1 MLWLGISK
9 VRSVLK
15 MKVHIFKKNFFIS
28 GYKWKCGENSGFKLL
43 FFLFFFKI
51 KTLLLNR
58 LWWLIN
64 FVQIIIII
72 IIFFV
77 ILQDL
82 YMIFM
87 AYERGAYGLKIITN

>member
-1 MLWLGISK
+1 M
-9 VRSVLK
+9 
-15 MKVHIFKKNFFIS
+15 
-28 GYKWKCGENSGFKLL
+28 
-43 FFLFFFKI
+43 FLKI

-58 LWWLIN
+58 LWLLIN

-72 IIFFV
+72 IFFFV

-87 AYERGAYGLKIITN
+87 AYERGAYGFKIITN